1 MGTPSQGRSPYAP
14 CDLLKKVDQNF
25 YEMEKG
31 LSYRDFVFTG
41 LLFFTF
47 EFVLSNFEIL
57 IRPTLS
63 KAFLPEI
70 ESCEAIFNLAIGQ
83 SFSTLSIFYMPDLT
97 VSLTPGD

>member
-41 LLFFTF
+41 VLFFTF

-70 ESCEAIFNLAIGQ
+70 ELCEANSISESGNHY
-83 SFSTLSIFYMPDLT
+83 STLRISSSPT
-97 VSLTPGD
+97 